1 MSVNINAGW
10 HTAFASKPA
19 PTGIAVLRKAT
30 MAQKCRAAG
39 PNAQEGLEFLHRIFP
54 KVAL

>member
-1 MSVNINAGW
+1 MSVDINAGR

-19 PTGIAVLRKAT
+19 PTGVAVFRRAA

-39 PNAQEGLEFLHRIFP
+39 PNAQEGL
-54 KVAL
+54 